1 MKNKINFNIEIDTEI
16 NISTRVQ
23 ASIQKTLYSN
33 YNGLLNYDDIKDD
46 FLNLLKKLQKFR
58 MITIDILEDG
68 QYLKGF
74 RIVNNYGEFKASK
87 YNLES
92 KRFDNFLA
100 IDEKTFKKD
109 FLKLLKEYII
119 FTNESFLK
127 IIKKEALLL
136 NNY

>member
-1 MKNKINFNIEIDTEI
+1 MKNKIKFNIEIDTEVNI
-16 NISTRVQ
+16 NTRIQ
-23 ASIQKTLYSN
+23 ASIHNTLYQE
-33 YNGLLNYDDIKDD
+33 YNDLLNYDNIKND

-68 QYLKGF
+68 KYLKGF

-87 YNLES
+87 YNLEKNS
-92 KRFDNFLA
+92 FDNFLA

-127 IIKKEALLL
+127 MIKKETLLL